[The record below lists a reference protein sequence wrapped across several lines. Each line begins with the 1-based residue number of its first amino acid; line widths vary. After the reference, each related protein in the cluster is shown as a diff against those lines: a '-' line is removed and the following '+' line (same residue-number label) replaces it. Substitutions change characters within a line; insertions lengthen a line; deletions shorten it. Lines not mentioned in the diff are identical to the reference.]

1 MVIILYIISTA
12 LEITQCAFLFFH
24 FSTIKGAGDGVFL
37 KKDAPK
43 NTIVAFFNGI
53 HITLDDTLRNEDMKK
68 SVHKMWNDWDSDAMV
83 YIPKNSININTYNA
97 SFGHKINHNSDF
109 NVDAGYID
117 HPRFGKIRSI
127 VTTSHLK
134 AGQELF
140 CEYSNTVDSTT
151 FVKQVFRD
159 FTQFMDITDEE
170 KKSNFLETMQDDY
183 TAMLASMKHDPNKVY
198 RKP

>member
-1 MVIILYIISTA
+1 MTA
-12 LEITQCAFLFFH
+12 VPSIYKE
-24 FSTIKGAGDGVFL
+24 
-37 KKDAPK
+37 
-43 NTIVAFFNGI
+43 
-53 HITLDDTLRNEDMKK
+53 
-68 SVHKMWNDWDSDAMV
+68 VH
-83 YIPKNSININTYNA
+83 
-97 SFGHKINHNSDF
+97 
-109 NVDAGYID
+109 DAGYID

-170 KKSNFLETMQDDY
+170 KKSNFLETMQNDY

>member
-109 NVDAGYID
+109 NVDAGMDFLIYGRNCYI
-117 HPRFGKIRSI
+117 
-127 VTTSHLK
+127 
-134 AGQELF
+134 
-140 CEYSNTVDSTT
+140 
-151 FVKQVFRD
+151 
-159 FTQFMDITDEE
+159 
-170 KKSNFLETMQDDY
+170 
-183 TAMLASMKHDPNKVY
+183 
-198 RKP
+198 

>member
-117 HPRFGKIRSI
+117 HPR
-127 VTTSHLK
+127 
-134 AGQELF
+134 
-140 CEYSNTVDSTT
+140 
-151 FVKQVFRD
+151 
-159 FTQFMDITDEE
+159 
-170 KKSNFLETMQDDY
+170 
-183 TAMLASMKHDPNKVY
+183 
-198 RKP
+198 